1 MHSWQPRVLL
11 KCSVRVTYNMRIAW
25 LMENL
30 FNATITD
37 FCAMLIVAER
47 YVRVRKEL
55 STYAE
60 DFDHHEKG
68 YLISQETAELFAVSL
83 LSVP

>member
-1 MHSWQPRVLL
+1 
-11 KCSVRVTYNMRIAW
+11 MRIAW

-60 DFDHHEKG
+60 DFGPTMKKA
-68 YLISQETAELFAVSL
+68 T
-83 LSVP
+83 

>member
-1 MHSWQPRVLL
+1 
-11 KCSVRVTYNMRIAW
+11 
-25 LMENL
+25 MENL

-37 FCAMLIVAER
+37 FYAMLIVAER

-60 DFDHHEKG
+60 DFGHHEKG
-68 YLISQETAELFAVSL
+68 YLISQESAELFAVSL
-83 LSVP
+83 LSVPLWEGEEKQVAMLIDIRL